1 MKQVLLISGMLLL
14 FIAEILRIYFIMPF
28 PGSQHKNTISL
39 AFWLSN
45 NIVWIRILAFAL
57 LLFPLISV
65 FRNGKR
71 GTKISLAVI
80 LALYGAVFF
89 LFNYKFEADKMFY
102 QPTQK
107 LFAGANEDLTDKN
120 KLVIGV
126 TINGEAKAY
135 PIQLIG
141 YHHQVMD
148 TIGNTPVMITY
159 CTVCRTGRVFSP
171 FINGKM
177 ESFRLVGMDHFNAM
191 FEDATT
197 KSWWRQATGKA
208 IAGKLKG
215 MALKELASKQ
225 LTLEA
230 WLREYPRSYIMQPDT
245 SFKKDYE
252 DLANYDNGTIKSAL
266 EKRDS
271 ASWKPKSW
279 VIGVIHNYAAKAY
292 DWNDLVKNKVINDS
306 IEDLPV
312 MLIIEK
318 DTASFHVFDRRVSS
332 TLLIFQKS
340 DNDLLMDQNTHSTW
354 SADGVCIDGP
364 LKGERL
370 KPVQSYQEFWH
381 SWSTFHPNT
390 MKGGE

>member
-354 SADGVCIDGP
+354 SADGVCIEGP